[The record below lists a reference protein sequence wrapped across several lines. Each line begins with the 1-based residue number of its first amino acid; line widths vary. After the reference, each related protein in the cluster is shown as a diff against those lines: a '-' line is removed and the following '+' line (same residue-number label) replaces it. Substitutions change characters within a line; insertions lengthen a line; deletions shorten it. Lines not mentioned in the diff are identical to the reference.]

1 MISMIVTV
9 DRDWGI
15 GRENDMLAHI
25 KPDLKYFR
33 ETTTGHAVIMGHNT
47 YLSLPEES
55 RPLPSRDNIILTS
68 KNLDIEGVQI
78 VHSLEEMFKLI
89 DDKYSDQEVFIIGG
103 ASVYEQMLPHA
114 DKLYLTHI
122 FRKFDDVEAYF
133 PLIGDEWRL
142 DDLILSEE
150 NITHEYPHIFAT
162 YIKKEDSETE
172 NIDKK

>member
-25 KPDLKYFR
+25 QPDLKYFR
-33 ETTTGHAVIMGHNT
+33 ETTTGHPVIMGYNT
-47 YLSLPEES
+47 YLSLPEQS
-55 RPLPSRDNIILTS
+55 RPLPNRENIILTS
-68 KNLDIEGVQI
+68 RDLDIEGVQT
-78 VHSLEEMFKLI
+78 VHSLDDMLKLI
-89 DDKYSDQEVFIIGG
+89 KEKYSDQEVFIIGG
-103 ASVYEQMLPHA
+103 ASVYEQMLPYA

-150 NITHEYPHIFAT
+150 NIVHEYPHIFAT
-162 YIKKEDSETE
+162 YMKKEDKEVEE
-172 NIDKK
+172 NDKK

>member
-33 ETTTGHAVIMGHNT
+33 EITTGHPVVMGYNT
-47 YLSLPEES
+47 YLSLPES
-55 RPLPSRDNIILTS
+55 NRPLPNRDNIILTS
-68 KNLDIEGVQI
+68 RKLDIVGVQI
-78 VHSLEEMFKLI
+78 VHSLDEMFKLI
-89 DDKYSDQEVFIIGG
+89 DQKYKDTEVFIIGG
-103 ASVYEQMLPHA
+103 ASVYEQMLPYA

-142 DDLILSEE
+142 DDLMVREE
-150 NITHEYPHIFAT
+150 NVVHEYPHIFVT
-162 YIKKEDSETE
+162 YIKKEDKEE
-172 NIDKK
+172 KEKQD